1 MRHLKEK
8 WLSHQ
13 KFHSLGASFYLNI
26 NAMKYNNFSFQGDS
40 VNALGVV
47 VELKGKHNQLETM
60 THETEIPNSNIP
72 FRNNPHQK

>member
-1 MRHLKEK
+1 
-8 WLSHQ
+8 
-13 KFHSLGASFYLNI
+13 
-26 NAMKYNNFSFQGDS
+26 MKYNNFSFQGDS